1 MIEVILCIVQPQA
14 DCNSIAFPAL
24 REDVIHFS
32 CCILLL
38 LRGCRSKLAQM
49 REATRGVQQSP
60 GQHQFLV
67 WDNEG
72 RDQGGS
78 VVLNAWKMGQ
88 KWGRILC

>member
-78 VVLNAWKMGQ
+78 VALNA
-88 KWGRILC
+88 